1 MEPWD
6 YPSELEDCVA
16 LPDQRLL
23 RIRPLRAGED
33 AAIRDLDAHLSVRT
47 RYRRFF
53 SPMTMLPD
61 SLLQLLST
69 VDYRRRLALV
79 AEADNGNRRE
89 IVALGSFAAIDDG
102 AAEVALLV
110 SDEWQHLGIGTV
122 LADRILQAADARGF
136 TRFVASVFCDNAEMR
151 RIVDRIG
158 RVVSAHS
165 RMGVCEL
172 TFVRRFSQA
181 A

>member
-1 MEPWD
+1 
-6 YPSELEDCVA
+6 
-16 LPDQRLL
+16 
-23 RIRPLRAGED
+23 
-33 AAIRDLDAHLSVRT
+33 
-47 RYRRFF
+47 
-53 SPMTMLPD
+53 
-61 SLLQLLST
+61 